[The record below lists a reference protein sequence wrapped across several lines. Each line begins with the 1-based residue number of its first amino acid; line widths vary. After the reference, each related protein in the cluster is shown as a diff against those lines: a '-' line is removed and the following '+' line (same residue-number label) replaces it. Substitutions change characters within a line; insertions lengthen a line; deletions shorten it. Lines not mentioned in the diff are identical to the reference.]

1 MKQLKQLTILLLMFV
16 PFLTKAQL
24 KEKFTVSGIIKDKAT
39 GETLSGAT
47 VSFLQITGVGVTTNS
62 YGFYSITVSPGKY
75 TLIASFAG
83 YIMDT
88 TTIDLTGNKIV
99 NLEMTTNT
107 HQLKEVVV
115 SALRKDNNIT
125 KTLPGVQRL
134 STDDIKNIPVL
145 FGEKDILKTI
155 QLLPGIK
162 SAGDGRT
169 GFYVRGGTT
178 DQNLILLDEATVY
191 NASHLLGFFSVF
203 NSDAIKDITVY
214 KGGMPAVY
222 GGRLSSVEDIK
233 MKDGNNQKTVISGGL
248 GLISSRLN
256 IEGPIVK
263 DKGSFFVSARRTYA
277 DLFLGLSSDTT
288 IKGSSLYFYDI
299 NLKAN
304 YRFNENNRV
313 FLSGYFGKD
322 ILSLKDRYSTNW
334 GNSTATLR
342 WNHVYNRKLFSNTS
356 LIYSDFNYNI
366 NILSSNND
374 VKVTSHITDYHLK
387 QDFNY
392 FISTRSKLDI
402 GLDATYHI
410 ISPGA
415 ATVSRTS
422 SYNPITLQKKYA
434 LEDAVYI
441 SHEWSVT
448 NKVKFTYGLRLTAFT
463 ILGPGNLYSYD
474 QNGKVIDT
482 ATYANGKVVKTYFNP
497 EPRFDVSYQ
506 LNEISSIKFSYTRNV
521 QNIHL
526 LNNSTSSSPNS
537 LYIPSSLNVLPE
549 IADQISLG
557 YYRNF
562 HNNMYEFSSEIY
574 YKNLQNQIDYK
585 NEAQLLGNETIES
598 QLLYGNGRAYG
609 LELYIKKK
617 QGRMTGWISY
627 TLSRTEKQIN
637 GINFGNYYPASQDQT
652 HNISVVGIYKA
663 SKKWSFSATWVYN
676 TGNAVTWPSGKFPVD
691 GVPVYLYTSRNG
703 YRMPVYHRLDLG
715 ATLEGK
721 RTARFESSWTF
732 SIYNVYGHANPYTI
746 AFQQDPKNPAQTQAL
761 QTSLFKMVPSITYNF
776 KF

>member
-1 MKQLKQLTILLLMFV
+1 MKQLQQLFILTLLLI
-16 PFLTKAQL
+16 PFLTMAQT

-62 YGFYSITVSPGKY
+62 YGFYSITVAPGKY
-75 TLIASFAG
+75 TLSASFAG
-83 YIMDT
+83 YTLDT
-88 TTIDLTGNKIV
+88 VALDLTGNKIV
-99 NLEMTTNT
+99 NLEMGANT
-107 HQLKEVVV
+107 GQLKEVVV
-115 SALRKDNNIT
+115 SASRKDNNIT
-125 KTLPGVQRL
+125 RTLPGVQRL

-233 MKDGNNQKTVISGGL
+233 MKDGNDQKTVVSGGL

-304 YRFNENNRV
+304 YHFNENNRV

-322 ILSLKDRYSTNW
+322 VLGLKNRYSTNW

-342 WNHVYNRKLFSNTS
+342 WNHIFNRKLFSNTS

-366 NILSSNND
+366 NILSSNNN

-410 ISPGA
+410 ISP
-415 ATVSRTS
+415 
-422 SYNPITLQKKYA
+422 
-434 LEDAVYI
+434 
-441 SHEWSVT
+441 
-448 NKVKFTYGLRLTAFT
+448 
-463 ILGPGNLYSYD
+463 
-474 QNGKVIDT
+474 
-482 ATYANGKVVKTYFNP
+482 
-497 EPRFDVSYQ
+497 
-506 LNEISSIKFSYTRNV
+506 
-521 QNIHL
+521 
-526 LNNSTSSSPNS
+526 
-537 LYIPSSLNVLPE
+537 
-549 IADQISLG
+549 
-557 YYRNF
+557 
-562 HNNMYEFSSEIY
+562 
-574 YKNLQNQIDYK
+574 
-585 NEAQLLGNETIES
+585 
-598 QLLYGNGRAYG
+598 
-609 LELYIKKK
+609 
-617 QGRMTGWISY
+617 
-627 TLSRTEKQIN
+627 
-637 GINFGNYYPASQDQT
+637 
-652 HNISVVGIYKA
+652 
-663 SKKWSFSATWVYN
+663 
-676 TGNAVTWPSGKFPVD
+676 
-691 GVPVYLYTSRNG
+691 
-703 YRMPVYHRLDLG
+703 
-715 ATLEGK
+715 
-721 RTARFESSWTF
+721 
-732 SIYNVYGHANPYTI
+732 
-746 AFQQDPKNPAQTQAL
+746 
-761 QTSLFKMVPSITYNF
+761 
-776 KF
+776 